1 MDDREK
7 LSLKANLSHCIGLL
21 EIDGTNTKS
30 KVKKELKRILEVY
43 FQEEK
48 EKQFL
53 ESNGIVKI
61 FFDPFV
67 LSEKSFEMALKYNIS
82 ICEEK

>member
-21 EIDGTNTKS
+21 EIDGINTKS

-43 FQEEK
+43 FEEEK
-48 EKQFL
+48 EKQN
-53 ESNGIVKI
+53 E
-61 FFDPFV
+61 
-67 LSEKSFEMALKYNIS
+67 
-82 ICEEK
+82 